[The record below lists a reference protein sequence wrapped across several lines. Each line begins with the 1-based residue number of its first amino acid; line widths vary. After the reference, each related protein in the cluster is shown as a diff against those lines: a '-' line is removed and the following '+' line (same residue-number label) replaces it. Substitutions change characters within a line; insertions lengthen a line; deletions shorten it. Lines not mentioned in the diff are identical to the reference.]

1 MTKLAP
7 LVFIGIWLFLAIG
20 WLMNIVKILNNGF
33 EIAQWGGIEALRVV
47 GIFLAPLGG
56 ILGWF

>member
-7 LVFIGIWLFLAIG
+7 VVCIGIWLFLAIG
-20 WLMNIVKILNNGF
+20 WVMNIVKILNNGF
-33 EIAQWGGIEALRVV
+33 EIAQWGGVEFMRVV